1 MIYNIQNLCQSKHIH
16 ILTTE
21 FKCLLNTQT
30 MLSKYS
36 YILTKI
42 LYIMLS

>member
-1 MIYNIQNLCQSKHIH
+1 MIYNIQNLYQSNHIH
-16 ILTTE
+16 TLTTE

-36 YILTKI
+36 YVLTQVSYIIL
-42 LYIMLS
+42 S

>member
-1 MIYNIQNLCQSKHIH
+1 MIYNIQNLYQSKHIH

-21 FKCLLNTQT
+21 FTCLLNTQT

-36 YILTKI
+36 YVLTQILCI
-42 LYIMLS
+42 VLS